1 MTDYFGDIVIPD
13 TLATTDELT
22 AWLEADAP
30 VNAAAILRGC
40 TTLVIDATEGAFYD
54 TDPATGI
61 ATNTLVAAAM
71 KKAVLIQAAAWATL
85 GIDPNT
91 GGVQTL
97 TKGLQTSKKI
107 GSAMVTYSDG
117 TGSQVAAAQQ
127 AAYTGLVPQAMKVL
141 QQANLIGS
149 NPWYYG

>member
-13 TLATTDELT
+13 TLASTDDLAAYLGTDAPTNAT
-22 AWLEADAP
+22 ALLEA
-30 VNAAAILRGC
+30 C
-40 TTLVIDATEGAFYD
+40 TILVIDACEGAFYD
-54 TDPATGI
+54 TDPSTGI
-61 ATNTLVAAAM
+61 ATDATIQTAM
-71 KKAVLIQAAAWATL
+71 KRAVVIQAAAWNAL
-85 GIDPNT
+85 GIDPYT

-107 GSAMVTYSDG
+107 GSAQVTYSDG
-117 TGSQVAAAQQ
+117 TGSQVAASQA

-141 QQANLIGS
+141 QQVNLLGT